1 MPIPIDWDP
10 NTAVSACPVIAWQSR
25 AWRIHKQKYVA
36 TDPGGSRRVSGRYH
50 RGSDRFSASQIWAAL
65 YLATRPEISLAELF
79 RHITPELFPFLNDYR
94 LSEIALDLTA
104 VVDCRQ
110 PEALQ
115 VPLALLMD
123 DGDYEVTQRIG
134 KIVYAQGF
142 EGMLVPSATALGDN
156 LILFPLNIR
165 GTSRMEIISS
175 RDPRL
180 RPV

>member
-1 MPIPIDWDP
+1 M
-10 NTAVSACPVIAWQSR
+10 
-25 AWRIHKQKYVA
+25 
-36 TDPGGSRRVSGRYH
+36 GGALSGN
-50 RGSDRFSASQIWAAL
+50 S
-65 YLATRPEISLAELF
+65 TRNLSLRTF

-104 VVDCRQ
+104 VVDCRE
-110 PEALQ
+110 PAILHLPLEA
-115 VPLALLMD
+115 LMD
-123 DGDYEVTQRIG
+123 DGDYELTQRIG
-134 KIVYAQGF
+134 KIVYERGF

-165 GTSRMEIISS
+165 ATSRMEIVSS